1 VAPMLHVLLPGREKL
16 ASVPSFAAWVARGTA
31 LPAAVPGYLG
41 ALAEHFRWPEG
52 PLPVAALIR
61 QSVAGDAEGA
71 LWLCA
76 DPAWIQ
82 AELNGARLLACGNLV
97 LDGND
102 AKALVDALAETFDA
116 EGMQLHIGD
125 AAHWQVRLPSYAEV
139 PAFPEPED
147 ALGADFFTQLPQGD
161 GGRRWRAL
169 LNEAQ
174 VVLHNHPVNRHR
186 TRQGLPPVNS
196 VWLWGAGTLPAW
208 VETGLNRVYSDDLVA
223 WALAHRANVDV
234 QARSQFASLDSAN
247 AACELLDLQDIQ
259 PDAFERTWWPAIE
272 ARLLAGADIRLAFA
286 DGQRVSLHR
295 RHRLRFWRKA

>member
-1 VAPMLHVLLPGREKL
+1 MCCCPGAKL

-139 PAFPEPED
+139 PAFPSPKTPWVPTSLRSCRK
-147 ALGADFFTQLPQGD
+147 ATPAADGVPCSTK
-161 GGRRWRAL
+161 RRSYCTTIRSIVIA
-169 LNEAQ
+169 
-174 VVLHNHPVNRHR
+174 R
-186 TRQGLPPVNS
+186 G
-196 VWLWGAGTLPAW
+196 
-208 VETGLNRVYSDDLVA
+208 RVY
-223 WALAHRANVDV
+223 
-234 QARSQFASLDSAN
+234 
-247 AACELLDLQDIQ
+247 
-259 PDAFERTWWPAIE
+259 
-272 ARLLAGADIRLAFA
+272 
-286 DGQRVSLHR
+286 R
-295 RHRLRFWRKA
+295 R

>member
-1 VAPMLHVLLPGREKL
+1 MAAMLHVLLPGREKL
-16 ASVPSFAAWVARGTA
+16 ASVPSFAAWVARGTV
-31 LPAAVPGYLG
+31 LPSAEPGYLV
-41 ALAEHFRWPEG
+41 ALAEHFRWPQG

-76 DPAWIQ
+76 DPAWVQ
-82 AELNGARLLACGNLV
+82 AELNGARLLGCGNLA
-97 LDGND
+97 LDHHD
-102 AKALVDALAETFDA
+102 AKALVDALVETFDA
-116 EGMQLHIGD
+116 EGMQLHMAD
-125 AAHWQVRLPSYAEV
+125 PAHWQLRLPGYVDV

-161 GGRRWRAL
+161 AGRRWRAL

-174 VVLHNHPVNRHR
+174 VVLHNHPANRDR
-186 TRQGLPPVNS
+186 ARQGLPPVNS
-196 VWLWGAGTLPAW
+196 VWLWGAGALPEW
-208 VETGLNRVYSDDLVA
+208 VETGLTRLYSDDLVA

-234 QARSQFASLDSAN
+234 QARSHFAEAGSA
-247 AACELLDLQDIQ
+247 AACELLDLQDVQ
-259 PDAFERTWWPAIE
+259 PDAFARTWWPALE
-272 ARLLAGADIRLAFA
+272 ARLRDGADIRLGFA